1 MNMSLIDRLIEPIND
16 YISFRDFLC
25 HLSGLNNQPVYEV
38 VTYLLHHDLSDK
50 DFYYIDGNYKI
61 IKADLNDKSI
71 KCFLTGIQM
80 SVIFGAD
87 DWIFHNGKSLEQLS
101 DDVRRQVTKFTF
113 DNMHS
118 FFKISDLLSFEPLKD
133 LLHFDITDSNQP
145 KTSTLKHQQLGAN
158 QKILI
163 TYALFTHDQL
173 VCLIINENPEFIK
186 QDEEYL
192 THWRMVDIALESKEL
207 VPLEG
212 TQNIP
217 AQQVKVWLARN
228 NYIYKDFNDNI
239 PTDPVMQVRELTEQ
253 LTDAQATIKQITNDY
268 QKALEKIEA
277 KDQSAD
283 SFKMGNPTV
292 AYDEPET
299 IEQFRESLA
308 AANAKIVDLDSQLT
322 QARVDF
328 EQAIINNKA
337 LYTTPAINIMNAVIT
352 EFWINYHPDQPAPKQ
367 STITKWIIDNFDGI
381 SDALALNIDKVCRH
395 SDARSGGKYKR

>member
-1 MNMSLIDRLIEPIND
+1 MSLIDRLIEPIND
-16 YISFRDFLC
+16 YISFRDFIF
-25 HLSGLNNQPVYEV
+25 HLSSANHEPLYEV
-38 VTYLLHHDLSDK
+38 VTYLLHHDLDTL
-50 DFYYIDGNYKI
+50 DFYNIDTSYKI
-61 IKADLNDKSI
+61 IKFAPHEFDTVTE
-71 KCFLTGIQM
+71 FLKEIQKAL
-80 SVIFGAD
+80 SFSHEEWV
-87 DWIFHNGKSLEQLS
+87 WVGKESLDELRDQ
-101 DDVRRQVTKFTF
+101 DRRALTDAVSKAMQC
-113 DNMHS
+113 
-118 FFKISDLLSFEPLKD
+118 FFKKSDVLGFEPLKD
-133 LLHFDITDSNQP
+133 LIHIIDTQQNQP
-145 KTSTLKHQQLGAN
+145 EKKEPTQQKLGAN

-163 TYALFTHDQL
+163 TYALFTPDQL
-173 VCLIINENPEFIK
+173 VCLIINENPDFIK

-192 THWRMVDIALESKEL
+192 THWRMINIALESKEL
-207 VPLEG
+207 VPLKG

-217 AQQVKVWLARN
+217 AQQVKAWLARN
-228 NYIYKDFNDNI
+228 NYIYKDFNDNM
-239 PTDPVMQVRELTEQ
+239 PADPITQVKELTAQ

-268 QKALEKIEA
+268 EKALEKIEA